1 MFRALFVVF
10 AVLLAWTAR
19 AEYPRAVKA
28 AGSSRIDSVR

>member
-19 AEYPRAVKA
+19 AEYPDKPIRFIVPT
-28 AGSSRIDSVR
+28 